1 MSDKTG
7 RHGLTRAVRCLV
19 TFIAAFVFGGLLIHQ
34 STVRAAENEVTFT
47 LHSVDVNGNHI
58 DSSFDNKQVTQPAQ
72 EYDKLDVSKIVPL
85 TFDNGRYVIR
95 GYHTDN
101 KSGQKLMYYHKL
113 DQKTDEQK
121 IAELTTLN
129 AYNPIRETDD
139 KEVNIYFAY
148 QDTKNPLPEKI
159 KVTPEALKREAGKI
173 KIFYTDVNGK
183 ELKPSIKYDFENV
196 PDPDK
201 SFQTEFDGY
210 RYVAAVIWNPGTGGI
225 YVYSDSKI
233 YANMQAEV
241 PRVLFQAILQPNYMQ
256 GVAMRPKQHGAGST
270 VSFIYEKYAANL
282 TIEYLDES
290 GKAMADHPAQTK
302 QLALNAEYSE
312 EAPEIAGYTVI
323 GDKKVT
329 GKISDDTKITFKYKK
344 NAVPPTPNNN
354 KGSNTTVAPATN
366 SSSNTG
372 QTTSSTSQQ
381 TTAPRTLPDGTQLPN
396 YAATEG
402 TVVYATKSIY
412 MYKHANFKKNQRI
425 AKYPKAKRVNR
436 PMFVVTDYA
445 RSNNG
450 TLRYKVKDVNHHS
463 KTAGKVGYITTSR
476 KYVVKVYYASMPKNK
491 KVTVISKK
499 GVNAYKHAN
508 LTKKVKNYKTGS
520 HLKVKK
526 IVKHNLTTRY
536 ELSNGYY
543 ITANKKLVIHGIY

>member
-1 MSDKTG
+1 MSDKTE
-7 RHGLTRAVRCLV
+7 RLSLTRAVRWLV
-19 TFIAAFVFGGLLIHQ
+19 TFIAVFVFGGLLIHQ
-34 STVRAAENEVTFT
+34 STVMAAENEVTFT

-58 DSSFDNKQVTQPAQ
+58 DLPFDNKQVTQPAQ

-121 IAELTTLN
+121 MAELTTLN
-129 AYNPIRETDD
+129 AYNPIRATDD

-159 KVTPEALKREAGKI
+159 KVTPEALQREAGKI

-201 SFQTEFDGY
+201 SFQMEFDGY

-282 TIEYLDES
+282 TIECLDES

-302 QLALNAEYSE
+302 QLALNTEYSE
-312 EAPEIAGYTVI
+312 EAPEIAGYTVV

-344 NAVPPTPNNN
+344 NTVPPTPNNN
-354 KGSNTTVAPATN
+354 KGSNTTITPTAN

-372 QTTSSTSQQ
+372 QSTNATNNQMP
-381 TTAPRTLPDGTQLPN
+381 TPRTLPDGTQLPN

-402 TVVYATKSIY
+402 TVVYATKAIY
-412 MYKHANFKKNQRI
+412 MYKQANFKKNQRI
-425 AKYPKAKRVNR
+425 AKYPKVKRVNR

-445 RSNNG
+445 RSNG
-450 TLRYKVKDVNHHS
+450 GALRYKVKDVNHHS
-463 KTAGKVGYITTSR
+463 KTAGKVGYITANR
-476 KYVVKVYYASMPKNK
+476 KSVEKVYYASMPKSK

-499 GVNAYKHAN
+499 GVNVYKNAN

-543 ITANKKLVIHGIY
+543 ITANKKLVIHGTY